1 MPGGQTDNIEDSDSR
16 GLGFTFAHKCVGLS
30 PSYNADGRNASGLV
44 GFARIHAF
52 VKQGISTFV
61 TS

>member
-1 MPGGQTDNIEDSDSR
+1 
-16 GLGFTFAHKCVGLS
+16 LS